1 MRYSGVLLLTDLDG
15 TFLNDDVKT
24 VKANIDAVNKFTSE
38 GGLFSVASGRPP
50 ASAFQYINECKVNF
64 PAITFNG
71 AMIYDFEK
79 QKAEMVLNPTKET
92 ADTVFE
98 IYRKFNEKYP
108 DKIGFLGYY
117 EKDLIAANS
126 TRYSLLMKPFE
137 KLNFKIETDLNNFP
151 FPAVKYIFVS
161 EPEIVN
167 ELLSELSTHSDKFRT
182 TSPGKYFAEI
192 LKIGADK
199 GSAMEKALKSR
210 KDEIKTV
217 VAIGDYFNDL
227 CILEKADVKVVVKG
241 SPKELTDFADYVT
254 QKSNN
259 EGAVADLIEHLE
271 EILSEKAR

>member
-15 TFLNDDVKT
+15 TFLNDDVQV
-24 VKANIDAVNKFTSE
+24 VKANIDAVNKFVSE

-50 ASAFQYINECKVNF
+50 ASALQYVCECKVNF

-79 QKAEMVLNPTKET
+79 EKSEMVLNPTKET
-92 ADTVFE
+92 ADKVFE
-98 IYRKFNEKYP
+98 IYKKFNEKYP
-108 DKIGFLGYY
+108 DKVGFLGYY
-117 EKDLIAANS
+117 EKDLIAAND
-126 TRYSLLMKPFE
+126 TKYCLLMKPFE
-137 KLNFKIETDLNNFP
+137 KLNFKIEPDLSKFP

-161 EPEIVN
+161 EPEIID
-167 ELLSELSTHSDKFRT
+167 ELVSELNTHSDKFRT
-182 TSPGKYFAEI
+182 TSPGKYFAEV

-199 GSAMEKALKSR
+199 GASMEKALELR

-227 CILEKADVKVVVKG
+227 CILEKADIKAVVKG
-241 SPKELTDFADYVT
+241 APKELTDIADYVT
-254 QKSNN
+254 EKSNN

-271 EILSEKAR
+271 EILSGKAR